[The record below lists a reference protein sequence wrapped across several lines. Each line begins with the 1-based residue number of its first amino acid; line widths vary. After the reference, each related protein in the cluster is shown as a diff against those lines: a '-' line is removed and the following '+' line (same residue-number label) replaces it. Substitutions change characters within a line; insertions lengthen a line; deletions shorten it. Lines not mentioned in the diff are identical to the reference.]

1 MLKVSCNPSSLP
13 KNLMNNL
20 MNIIVFLAVFSNRS
34 FMSEETFLAGKN
46 NHLFMFLAL
55 KKS

>member
-34 FMSEETFLAGKN
+34 FMSEETFFAGKN